1 MPATPL
7 RPPSVHSPPPPS
19 PDSTQPCSS
28 PSPPATASGSLQQ
41 PLAVFFFFAGII
53 RMRLRLAANNVFRR
67 VNKFYQPGQV
77 NLQRYFRNLK
87 HSSAS
92 VEALA
97 SFQFQR
103 FKSTEGLLFK
113 VHNDDNDSSELGSP
127 VERAIGQLKL
137 VTEKPDHFL
146 KLDNGRKVSSH
157 KSRSESKQRN
167 NGRILTL
174 VKPHQSE
181 FGIGDDASGST
192 YTASDVA
199 STNGRRSI
207 SVGNSLERSAL
218 LQSGVCLMGLTV
230 GKSLESCNRAI
241 RAGALTVGS
250 SRLPI
255 HPLGASTVV
264 TIRIEDIPKDASFGE
279 IHSICKSV
287 GTTEGLAWVSKDG
300 VDALF
305 MVENDTESE
314 LILKKLNGTVVG
326 GHCLSAS
333 LLPNHSSSASM
344 SENEDARCKMALQ
357 INSYLTEL
365 KRQVNKKKEHMEEY
379 QVLKVHMEDLQM
391 LHEGIMR
398 LEDLPSI
405 IDTSDI

>member
-1 MPATPL
+1 MKP
-7 RPPSVHSPPPPS
+7 
-19 PDSTQPCSS
+19 
-28 PSPPATASGSLQQ
+28 
-41 PLAVFFFFAGII
+41 
-53 RMRLRLAANNVFRR
+53 RLAA
-67 VNKFYQPGQV
+67 
-77 NLQRYFRNLK
+77 
-87 HSSAS
+87 SISALMS
-92 VEALA
+92 GESAKLFPESQTFNGFSRSCT
-97 SFQFQR
+97 SFQLQR

-113 VHNDDNDSSELGSP
+113 VHNDDNDSSELGPP

-146 KLDNGRKVSSH
+146 KLDNGRKISSH
-157 KSRSESKQRN
+157 KSRSESKQRS

-199 STNGRRSI
+199 STNGR
-207 SVGNSLERSAL
+207 RSAL

-305 MVENDTESE
+305 TVENDTESE
-314 LILKKLNGTVVG
+314 LILKKLNGTLVG

-391 LHEGIMR
+391 LHEGIMH